1 MSRQFKR
8 SSLFFSVPMSSLA
21 TMVLFITGMITLF
34 SLPKQLA
41 VYPFA
46 FTPVA
51 LLIITLLGLLLAII
65 FILKRPES
73 KFYFSPLTPILVV
86 LAADLTIV
94 GIIKYNFI
102 PLKYLLSFPG
112 IFIALATLSLLASAM
127 INFAN
132 SKIIIRLLITLAA
145 LSSFT
150 GAFLF
155 AATTLASQHLA
166 TYLNYLDPSLLIN
179 LQVMGIAAY
188 LANFFKKG
196 KLSLKKD
203 LLFLPLIVLG
213 LLLTI
218 IVNKTQPSLCTNW
231 SETFTIAEQLFNE
244 PSTNITH
251 WLMGGQGDYSELAY
265 RYLPNQ
271 SIGNYQ
277 QSFST
282 PLTLLLMSGMIAP
295 LCFLALLLYCWYLSF
310 QSKNPRHHFYFILA
324 TSFTICC
331 FTPYHH
337 LLSLIH
343 AGLIASCIPKN
354 KFTLA
359 QLPAWAF
366 WRKHQLLSR
375 RVGNLCLLMVVII
388 YFLLGGWLVT
398 ESLLGF
404 YFYHHSLTKSDD
416 LPAFILLSN
425 KTHQLAPHID
435 DFARLSALGQL
446 ELIKQNAGSE
456 AAAIDHFHQAV
467 NLAQKAIDLNPYST
481 INYLTLASIHQEIN
495 PYLDQENQLN
505 NQKNI
510 TSPLARA
517 LSLQPKNSE
526 LYLALAD
533 AYLAQGQ
540 NQEAVALYQK
550 ALSLK
555 PNLLSAQFHLGLAY
569 RQLGQEEN
577 ARQAFIDALSLL
589 NPQDSE
595 FAQNYQLINEQLL
608 N

>member
-1 MSRQFKR
+1 MFRQFKWT
-8 SSLFFSVPMSSLA
+8 SLFFGLPMSSLV
-21 TMVLFITGMITLF
+21 TMVLFFVGMIALIL
-34 SLPKQLA
+34 LPKQLV
-41 VYPFA
+41 VYPHA

-51 LLIITLLGLLLAII
+51 LLVITLLGLLLAII

-73 KFYFSPLTPILVV
+73 KFYFSPLTPILVI
-86 LAADLTIV
+86 LAADLAIV
-94 GIIKYNFI
+94 GVIKYNLI

-112 IFIALATLSLLASAM
+112 IFIALATLSLIGSAM

-132 SKIIIRLLITLAA
+132 SKIIIRLLTSLAI
-145 LSSFT
+145 LSAFA

-155 AATTLASQHLA
+155 ATTILASKHLDV
-166 TYLNYLDPSLLIN
+166 YLNYFDSSLLIN
-179 LQVMGIAAY
+179 LQIMGVTAY

-203 LLFLPLIVLG
+203 ILFLPLIILG
-213 LLLTI
+213 LLFTM
-218 IVNKTQPSLCTNW
+218 IVNKTQSSLYTNW
-231 SETFTIAEQLFNE
+231 SETFTIAKQLFNE
-244 PSTNITH
+244 SSTNITH
-251 WLMGGQGDYSELAY
+251 WLIGGQGDYSELAH

-271 SIGNYQ
+271 LIGNYQ

-282 PLTLLLMSGMIAP
+282 PLTLLLMSGIIAP
-295 LCFLALLLYCWYLSF
+295 LSFLSLILYCWYLSF
-310 QSKNPRHHFYFILA
+310 QSKNPRHHLYFILA
-324 TSFTICC
+324 TSFTVCC

-354 KFTLA
+354 KFTLT
-359 QLPAWAF
+359 QLPVWAF
-366 WRKHQLLSR
+366 WRGHQLLSR

-388 YFLLGGWLVT
+388 YFLLGSWLVT

-404 YFYHHSLTKSDD
+404 YFYHHSLTKSNDV
-416 LPAFILLSN
+416 PTFILLAN
-425 KTHQLAPHID
+425 KTHQVAPHID

-446 ELIKQNAGSE
+446 ELIKQNVGSE
-456 AAAIDHFHQAV
+456 TAAIDHFHQAV
-467 NLAQKAIDLNPYST
+467 ALAQKAIDLNPYST

-495 PYLDQENQLN
+495 PYLDQDNQLH

-510 TSPLARA
+510 TSPLAKA
-517 LSLQPKNSE
+517 ISLQPKNSE

-533 AYLAQGQ
+533 AYLAQDQ

-550 ALSLK
+550 ALNLK

-569 RQLGQEEN
+569 RKLDQEEN

-589 NPQDSE
+589 NPQDPE
-595 FAQNYQLINEQLL
+595 FIQNYQLINEQLL